1 MSTGGIRSNCE
12 GFDLGVGAVP
22 VMIAIKLIPDST
34 ATPLVPS
41 VTPSALGLDMTGRG
55 GVSLD
60 VHHARLLQQVLQKL
74 EEKGRRD
81 GEKAQAA

>member
-1 MSTGGIRSNCE
+1 
-12 GFDLGVGAVP
+12 
-22 VMIAIKLIPDST
+22 MIASFLVGPRRRRRCCDVAIRLIPDST

-60 VHHARLLQQVLQKL
+60 VHHARLLQQVFQKL